1 MTTPTR
7 TPASSRRTREE
18 TVARWLGRAT
28 RVAGAVVGVLV
39 VALVV
44 TVATGEPRTAG
55 PDADLPNPMG
65 GPAIAAPAAT
75 GDPVALGGLEV
86 TAPDVTMGD
95 VPLNVTV
102 VPRWEVTNPTDAALT
117 FTVGQPQVLEGC
129 CPGPVHVDGAE
140 VPTGG
145 TVTVDPGTSVTVE
158 FPLQMHPGMDG
169 PHHLTVPVGA
179 EGGAAQLHVTGNF
192 TAQA

>member
-1 MTTPTR
+1 MTAPTR
-7 TPASSRRTREE
+7 PSNRRTRQDS
-18 TVARWLGRAT
+18 VAHWLDRAT
-28 RVAGAVVGVLV
+28 RVAGVVVGVLV

-44 TVATGEPRTAG
+44 TVATGEPRSAG

-86 TAPDVTMGD
+86 AAPDVTMGD

-102 VPRWEVTNPTDAALT
+102 VPGWEVANPTDAALT

-129 CPGPVHVDGAE
+129 CPGPVHVDGSE

-145 TVTVDPGTSVTVE
+145 TFTVEPGTSVTVQ

-169 PHHLTVPVGA
+169 PHHLTVPVQA
-179 EGGAAQLHVTGNF
+179 DGGATQLHVTGNF
-192 TAQA
+192 TADA